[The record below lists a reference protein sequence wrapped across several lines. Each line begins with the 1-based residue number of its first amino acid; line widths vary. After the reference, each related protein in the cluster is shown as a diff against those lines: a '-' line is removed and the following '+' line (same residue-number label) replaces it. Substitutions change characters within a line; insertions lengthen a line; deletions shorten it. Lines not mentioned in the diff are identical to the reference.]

1 MRVAFTFVN
10 MVAAVLLF
18 ALGGTNEAWSSSCPP
33 GTVRVGE
40 RLEQTPTATIKRP
53 ICRTSPCVKAANA
66 ALEKANLPEQ
76 TEEEEK
82 EDDKYRKDGELPV
95 ERFILSVE
103 KRPVAK
109 SIVARHGLSP
119 KEFGLA
125 SYALIDASL
134 YLTHEAMAGKAE
146 AARMQAKL
154 TREQQANIALVRK
167 LGPVVAFK

>member
-1 MRVAFTFVN
+1 M
-10 MVAAVLLF
+10 
-18 ALGGTNEAWSSSCPP
+18 
-33 GTVRVGE
+33 
-40 RLEQTPTATIKRP
+40 TIL
-53 ICRTSPCVKAANA
+53 RTSIAILALTLCAGAHAGTPDDHFLLSPALIQKVKAANA
-66 ALEKANLPEQ
+66 ALEKAELPEQ

-82 EDDKYRKDGELPV
+82 EDDKYRKNGELPV

-109 SIVARHGLSP
+109 NIVAKQGLSP

-125 SYALIDASL
+125 SYALVDASL

-146 AARMQAKL
+146 AAKMQARL

-167 LGPVVAFK
+167 LGPAAAFK

>member
-1 MRVAFTFVN
+1 MTILRQTIAILSLSLCAGAHAGTPDDHFV
-10 MVAAVLLF
+10 LSP
-18 ALGGTNEAWSSSCPP
+18 ALI
-33 GTVRVGE
+33 
-40 RLEQTPTATIKRP
+40 QK
-53 ICRTSPCVKAANA
+53 VKAANA

-82 EDDKYRKDGELPV
+82 EDDKYRKNGELPV

-109 SIVARHGLSP
+109 SIVTKHGLSP

-146 AARMQAKL
+146 AAKMQAGL

-167 LGPVVAFK
+167 LGPVAAFK